1 MPLGRGTGQLANA
14 SMEHTASNSTALA
27 CTRTTESVR
36 ANSFRHQ
43 PVAQTRIVPFSTRRI
58 ITAVGT
64 LEEGLT
70 NAVEVADVVGR
81 AEEELVQR
89 SPIERRAKW
98 HPQKQS
104 LPLRWR

>member
-70 NAVEVADVVGR
+70 NAAVADVVDR

-89 SPIERRAKW
+89 FPIERRATW
-98 HPQKQS
+98 HPLKQS